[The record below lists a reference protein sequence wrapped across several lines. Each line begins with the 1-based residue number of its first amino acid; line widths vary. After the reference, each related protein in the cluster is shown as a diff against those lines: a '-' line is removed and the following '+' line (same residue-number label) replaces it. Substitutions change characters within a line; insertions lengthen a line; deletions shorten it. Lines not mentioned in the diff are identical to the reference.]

1 MMIKNPRNLLWML
14 PLLLFVTSPVWHP
27 MLHRFL
33 TQRGGYNIKLTQ
45 APQEGSAMEN
55 FVMNRVAITMTSQGM
70 EEWQIDAERAF
81 TGQHEHEIDMEE
93 VKAMYIGSKHDPVN
107 IQSHK
112 GMYRI
117 DTRFLVLSDKVKVDK
132 PTEHQLLLSERLEY
146 DDTTKK
152 LVSPGKV
159 YIQTPDMKIDA
170 GHMNYDSKTEDFD
183 FTKRVKVI
191 L

>member
-1 MMIKNPRNLLWML
+1 MMLRNPRNLLWLL
-14 PLLLFVTSPVWHP
+14 PLLLFVTSPTWHP
-27 MLHRFL
+27 ALSRFL
-33 TQRGGYNIKLTQ
+33 TQRGGYNLKLT
-45 APQEGSAMEN
+45 AVPQTDSAMEN
-55 FVMNRVAITMTSQGM
+55 FVMDRVAITMTSQGM

-81 TGQHEHEIDMEE
+81 TGTQEHEIDMEG
-93 VKAMYIGSKHDPVN
+93 VKANYIGTKHEPIN

-117 DTRFLVLSDKVKVDK
+117 DTRFLVLSDQVKVNK
-132 PTEHQLLLSERLEY
+132 PTQNQLLLSERLEY

-159 YIQTPDMKIDA
+159 YIQTQDMKIDA
-170 GHMNYDSKTEDFD
+170 GQMNYDAKTEDFD

>member
-1 MMIKNPRNLLWML
+1 MMIKNPRNLLWLL
-14 PLLLFVTSPVWHP
+14 PLVLFATSPVWHP
-27 MLHRFL
+27 MLSRFL
-33 TQRGGYNIKLTQ
+33 TQRGGYDLKLTQ
-45 APQEGSAMEN
+45 VPEEESPMEN
-55 FVMNRVAITMTSQGM
+55 FVMDRVAITMTSQGM
-70 EEWQIDAERAF
+70 AEWQIDAERAF
-81 TGQHEHEIDMEE
+81 TGTQEHEIDMEE
-93 VKAMYIGSKHDPVN
+93 VKARYIGTKHDPIN

-132 PTEHQLLLSERLEY
+132 PTEKQLLLSERLEY

-159 YIQTPDMKIDA
+159 YIQTPDMKINA
-170 GHMNYDSKTEDFD
+170 GHMNYDSSTEDFD